1 MSLSLIL
8 VPMAIGILSTTAE
21 TISDIII
28 KKNITTREIKKVRT
42 CFKDSILLQKTLRE
56 YGAEVKVQDENYII
70 AKFSEGKIVYY
81 RENPEDMFEMSIDL
95 DTDVDG
101 LICSIK
107 SLEEDYA
114 RNVQSYTYDKV
125 IAGLENNM
133 SIEKEEVLE
142 DDSILITI
150 NID

>member
-1 MSLSLIL
+1 
-8 VPMAIGILSTTAE
+8 
-21 TISDIII
+21 
-28 KKNITTREIKKVRT
+28 
-42 CFKDSILLQKTLRE
+42 
-56 YGAEVKVQDENYII
+56 
-70 AKFSEGKIVYY
+70 
-81 RENPEDMFEMSIDL
+81 MFEMSIDL